1 MSRFNP
7 TAPGTGELFLQPVL
21 TPSQFLPGLA
31 LALAIGMLI
40 GIERGWRMREE
51 EAGSRVAGVRTFAL
65 VGLLGGLIGIELPGE
80 LGILSVILA
89 AGAVGGLLIA
99 HAVDMR
105 QNHKVS
111 ATSNVA
117 AVLTLGLGAT
127 ATSGHM
133 ALASVG
139 AGAAVILLAS
149 RDALHRAIEFAS
161 ENDIKALLR
170 LALVVFVILPLLPDV
185 GMGPFGAL
193 NPQRLWLVVVV
204 TGAISFIGYVLARW
218 LGQQRG
224 ALLTAAVGSLVSSTA
239 VTIDS
244 ARRVREGEGGLTD
257 HAAVAIASAAMLA
270 RSLVLVGILAPFALA
285 AFAQLVA
292 PALAVSILGA
302 GILLVLSRT
311 HPSRIELREPKP
323 PGLGLAFLFATSVAV
338 LSVGSAWAESRLGS
352 GGGAVLIAIG
362 GTADID
368 AAIAAVGALPVGTL
382 PLKSAALALAAPTL
396 FNTLFKMA
404 LFIVIAGWRRALAG
418 SAALGVAALALLV
431 PILVAL
437 M

>member
-1 MSRFNP
+1 MP
-7 TAPGTGELFLQPVL
+7 APPGSAGELFPQPVL
-21 TPSQFLPGLA
+21 TPGEFLPGLA

-40 GIERGWRMREE
+40 GVERGWRMREE

-89 AGAVGGLLIA
+89 AGAVAGLLLGY
-99 HAVDMR
+99 AVDMR

-111 ATSNVA
+111 VTSSVA

-149 RDALHRAIEFAS
+149 RDALHRAIEFTS

-170 LALVVFVILPLLPDV
+170 LVLVVFIILPLLPDV

-193 NPQRLWLVVVV
+193 NPQRLWLVVVI
-204 TGAISFIGYVLARW
+204 TAAISFAGYLLARW

-239 VTIDS
+239 VTVDS
-244 ARRVREGEGGLTD
+244 ARRVREGAAGLTD
-257 HAAVAIASAAMLA
+257 HAAVAIASATMLA

-285 AFAQLVA
+285 AVA
-292 PALAVSILGA
+292 GMVVPALLVSIAGA
-302 GILLVLSRT
+302 AILLFLSRKR
-311 HPSRIELREPKP
+311 SSIIEMRDPKP
-323 PGLGLAFLFATSVAV
+323 PGLGLAFLFALSVAA
-338 LSVGSAWAESRLGS
+338 LSVGSAWAESSLGS
-352 GGGAVLIAIG
+352 GSGAILIAVG

-396 FNTLFKMA
+396 FNTVFKLILFV
-404 LFIVIAGWRRALAG
+404 VIAGWRNALAG
-418 SAALGVAALALLV
+418 SVALGMAALALLV
-431 PILVAL
+431 PIILALV
-437 M
+437 